1 MANRDNRMG
10 FMTLVDSSAFGR
22 ATPVRQA
29 PSIGPNEADDKV
41 FATMHRNKANFSIE
55 KVGAVF
61 ANLPRRKI
69 G

>member
-10 FMTLVDSSAFGR
+10 FMTSVNVSTFAR
-22 ATPVRQA
+22 ATPVNPG
-29 PSIGPNEADDKV
+29 PSISRNDADDKV

-69 G
+69 A